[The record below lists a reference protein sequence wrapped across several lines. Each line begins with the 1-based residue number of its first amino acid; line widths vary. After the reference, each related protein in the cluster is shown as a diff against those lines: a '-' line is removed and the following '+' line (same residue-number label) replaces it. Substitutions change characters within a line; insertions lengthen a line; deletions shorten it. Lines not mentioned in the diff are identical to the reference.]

1 MSPYS
6 ERRLIQHAKQ
16 NIAQLSDGCPLQ
28 QSPSFFISLSK
39 LTRRPESR
47 IHSRGARRSLDSRP
61 IPDDRSPSGGRPD
74 RLAPDRSRPEGE
86 PLGNTIGH
94 SGPRHRSR
102 HRPMVERNG
111 VVFPD
116 VRLIADR
123 FRRLRFFGVGS
134 AVATAQKRLQGLEVQ
149 SLGRGAKGRQRL
161 SPRCRS
167 GRTRLRCDIG
177 GFRGLWQAGGIL
189 LNRYNRACLF
199 ALVPQFGLRFEPQLQ
214 PSGPSRSDKHHGV
227 DSDQSDVRLPAD
239 SE

>member
-1 MSPYS
+1 MVVLEVGSRSPSTGAPRTSRDSRRGSLRHEWALGAGLRCPREHPIWMSPYS

-111 VVFPD
+111 VVFPAPD
-116 VRLIADR
+116 LECRRI
-123 FRRLRFFGVGS
+123 FRRPH
-134 AVATAQKRLQGLEVQ
+134 
-149 SLGRGAKGRQRL
+149 SLA
-161 SPRCRS
+161 
-167 GRTRLRCDIG
+167 
-177 GFRGLWQAGGIL
+177 
-189 LNRYNRACLF
+189 
-199 ALVPQFGLRFEPQLQ
+199 E
-214 PSGPSRSDKHHGV
+214 
-227 DSDQSDVRLPAD
+227 
-239 SE
+239 